1 MLWQI
6 RDVRPLERWEEGEQH
21 LGKDRGRER
30 VRKPV
35 LRKKGDGDRVRGG
48 RGSWLQV
55 RGPCSNQGTQADAVC
70 ERFPPGLQVLGPGS
84 SASQPGLEFLLSWM
98 VRLSGHLSHSFWK
111 MGPFFPERKPGLRIP
126 HPTSKAGK
134 GRAAVA
140 PLSPAS
146 GSFLLCGQLRG
157 TPVRVSL
164 TPVREILF
172 LRCV

>member
-35 LRKKGDGDRVRGG
+35 LRKKGDGDLVRGG

-111 MGPFFPERKPGLRIP
+111 MGPFFPEGKPGLRIP
-126 HPTSKAGK
+126 HPKPVKAELLWLPSAQPLAPSCCVGSS
-134 GRAAVA
+134 VA
-140 PLSPAS
+140 PQWGFHWP
-146 GSFLLCGQLRG
+146 QLG
-157 TPVRVSL
+157 KYFS
-164 TPVREILF
+164 
-172 LRCV
+172 